1 MVNLNLQD
9 RQDGSR
15 DGLFLLLTFLERS
28 GTERSTMTGSSYEQV
43 LKTLEKTFKNRIR
56 RPSGETEARSGAL
69 ASVLPLH
76 AQEVELLAREVAR
89 YSMPLAAVGGTSPEP
104 VGEEGKLLVRFD
116 LMRGVRLPYRGGGW
130 AEAEPGTPWLK
141 LEEELR
147 LRDMGLAVYPTS
159 APRATVGA
167 WLATDGLGVGFFEFG
182 WLRENVLSASVVL
195 PVADRSFH
203 DCVIRSNDVSG
214 FEEEGIS
221 LDPNGG
227 ERGNDAASTV

>member
-1 MVNLNLQD
+1 MINLNLQD

-28 GTERSTMTGSSYEQV
+28 GTERSTMTGSSYEQA

-89 YSMPLAAVGGTSPEP
+89 YSMPLAAVGGGTSPEP

-116 LMRGVRLPYRGGGW
+116 LMRGVRLPNRGGG
-130 AEAEPGTPWLK
+130 
-141 LEEELR
+141 
-147 LRDMGLAVYPTS
+147 
-159 APRATVGA
+159 
-167 WLATDGLGVGFFEFG
+167 
-182 WLRENVLSASVVL
+182 
-195 PVADRSFH
+195 
-203 DCVIRSNDVSG
+203 
-214 FEEEGIS
+214 
-221 LDPNGG
+221 
-227 ERGNDAASTV
+227 